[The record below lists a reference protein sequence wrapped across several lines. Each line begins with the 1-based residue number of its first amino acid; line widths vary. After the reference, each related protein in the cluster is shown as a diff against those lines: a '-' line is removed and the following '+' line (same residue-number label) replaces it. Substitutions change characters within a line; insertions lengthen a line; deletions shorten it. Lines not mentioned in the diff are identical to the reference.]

1 MKIILTRSSVL
12 QGEVLVLELVAI
24 DGLSTSTVSSSE
36 VSTLAHEVGD
46 HTVEGGALEAEPL
59 LTGAQSAEVLT
70 GLWYNIGPQLKCSI
84 INKLEIMAERRKQ
97 LRTPAGKTPFRA

>member
-1 MKIILTRSSVL
+1 MLSIQPLGLSGTEEKLGAVGVGASVSHGKNSRSSVL
-12 QGEVLVLELVAI
+12 QGEVLIFELVAI

-59 LTGAQSAEVLT
+59 LTGAQSAEILR
-70 GLWYNIGPQLKCSI
+70 GLWYNIGPQLKY
-84 INKLEIMAERRKQ
+84 
-97 LRTPAGKTPFRA
+97 

>member
-12 QGEVLVLELVAI
+12 QGEVLIFELITI
-24 DGLSTSTVSSSE
+24 DGLSSSTVSSSE

-46 HTVEGGALEAEPL
+46 HTVEGGALEAVPL

-70 GLWYNIGPQLKCSI
+70 SLWYDIRPQL
-84 INKLEIMAERRKQ
+84 
-97 LRTPAGKTPFRA
+97 